1 MGGPMQNLR
10 WFAIFADQPQATVEV
25 DEPGDIL
32 GRFDMAGQLGQIAG
46 RRIKGMWI
54 IRRQG
59 ERDDVLRVH
68 GSVPAEISARFYAD
82 RRHKAR

>member
-1 MGGPMQNLR
+1 MSDTTPDLR

-32 GRFDMAGQLGQIAG
+32 GRFDMAGQFGHIAT
-46 RRIKGMWI
+46 RRLKAMWI
-54 IRRQG
+54 IRR
-59 ERDDVLRVH
+59 EDESDDVLRVH

-82 RRHKAR
+82 LRHKGR